1 MRVFVIMVAA
11 IASSV
16 SVPAMAGDFG
26 PDDPSRYLLGE
37 QGRLPEAS
45 ASDIEKLRSARFG
58 LREPDDNFYE
68 AVPDEMRLRWKFNR
82 VKMRIPFD
90 TTALR

>member
-1 MRVFVIMVAA
+1 MRVFLTLVAA
-11 IASSV
+11 VASCV
-16 SVPAMAGDFG
+16 AMPAMGRDFG

-37 QGRLPEAS
+37 QGLLPEAS
-45 ASDIEKLRSARFG
+45 ASDIEKGRSARFG
-58 LREPDDNFYE
+58 LREPDDDYYD
-68 AVPDEMRLRWKFNR
+68 AAPDEMRLRWKFNR